1 MQPGNVYQQRIVQF
15 QAQITAAKGISSW
28 LALGRLVCFL
38 AALCCGYLYFWY
50 NMEWSWLLGVLA
62 FLAGFAFFVARY
74 QKAQDHLRLLQ
85 VLLQLNEKEL
95 LQVTTH
101 QATFEDGSRFI
112 DEQHDFSGDLDVFG
126 PSSLYQYINRTGSL
140 SGSEQLAQAL
150 QFPLQQAGAIS
161 ATQEVIKTLS
171 GKVDFRQLLTAQATL
186 SDERAGDK
194 QAIRHWLQVPLEF
207 LPNKL
212 LYALSWGLPVLLW
225 GAILFYVYGGSYYP
239 ALFLVV
245 VNLLLLRKHSKKVS
259 KQHEWISGKEK
270 ILQKFSQLLQLVK
283 KESFGN
289 STLLLEQQALS
300 VAAAAPLARLSRISN
315 ALNQRNNMAVGFVLN
330 TFFLYELHC
339 MFSLEKWKQQYEH
352 QVDSWLD
359 VVARLEVWN
368 SFATFSFNHPQY
380 TFPVVSEQDTALKAT
395 GLGHPLIAAEECV
408 TNDCTIGQQAN
419 FLIITGSNM
428 SGKSTFLR
436 SVGSNLLLA
445 LCGAPVCAVTF
456 TCSPMHIMTSM
467 RIKDSIA
474 RHTSYFQAE
483 LLRLQHIVQ
492 VLKSGRRVFI
502 ILDEILKG
510 TNSEDKLS
518 GSRSLIEHFLHYN
531 CLGMIA
537 THDLELGHLETV
549 HPGRIRNYCF
559 ESTIQHDQLYFDYRI
574 REGVARNKNATFLM
588 KQMRII

>member
-15 QAQITAAKGISSW
+15 QAQIVTAKGLSSW
-28 LALGRLVCFL
+28 LALGRLLCFL

-50 NMEWSWLLGVLA
+50 DMEWSWLLGVLA
-62 FLAGFAFFVARY
+62 FFTGFAFFVARY
-74 QKAQDHLRLLQ
+74 QKAQDHLRLLN

-101 QATFEDGSRFI
+101 QSTFEDGSRFI

-150 QFPLQQAGAIS
+150 QFPLQQAGAIT
-161 ATQEVIKTLS
+161 ATQQVVKTLAD
-171 GKVDFRQLLTAQATL
+171 KVDFRQLLTAQATL
-186 SDERAGDK
+186 SDERAQDK
-194 QAIRHWLQVPLEF
+194 QAIRQWLQIPLTF

-212 LYALSWGLPVLLW
+212 LYALCWVLPVLLW
-225 GAILFYVYGGSYYP
+225 GAILFYVYGGSQYP
-239 ALFLVV
+239 ALFLVA
-245 VNLLLLRKHSKKVS
+245 VNLMLLRKYGKHVN

-270 ILQKFSQLLQLVK
+270 ILQKFSQLLQLIK
-283 KESFGN
+283 TASFGD
-289 STLLLEQQALS
+289 STLLLEQQVLAT
-300 VAAAAPLARLSRISN
+300 AAAAPLARLSRISN
-315 ALNQRNNMAVGFVLN
+315 ALNQRNNMAVGLVLN
-330 TFFLYELHC
+330 TLFLYELHC

-359 VVARLEVWN
+359 VVARMEVWN

-380 TFPVVSEQDTALKAT
+380 TFPKVSEQETALKTT

-408 TNDCTIGQQAN
+408 TNDCTIGQEAG

-483 LLRLQHIVQ
+483 LLRLQHIIQ

-518 GSRSLIEHFLHYN
+518 GSRSLIEHFLRYN

-537 THDLELGHLETV
+537 THDLELGHLESA
-549 HPGRIRNYCF
+549 HPSQIRNYCF